1 MLEPND
7 NKREEEKEK
16 QISYPLEE
24 EEVCK
29 ESHKEEEEEEERECY
44 ICTLPSGSHPTST
57 TFGCLPTKRG
67 AIKDRKGQRLLS
79 VCNCR
84 DRWIHLS
91 CQTKLVRQYGK
102 EKCDVCLADFR
113 NVKRVRTMVPF
124 LLFWCISVWTVLV
137 FLACVI
143 GGVLLTFELSFN
155 FFPSL
160 LLTCFG
166 VSQLAVLKLF
176 LPPVERSTSLYSTRM
191 VLLSGKEFTVE
202 RRDERETTQ
211 SV

>member
-1 MLEPND
+1 MLEPSD
-7 NKREEEKEK
+7 TKREEEKEK
-16 QISYPLEE
+16 QVYPLEE
-24 EEVCK
+24 EEECK
-29 ESHKEEEEEEERECY
+29 EVESHKEEEVEERECY
-44 ICTLPSGSHPTST
+44 ICTLPSGSNATST
-57 TFGCLPTKRG
+57 TVGCLPTKRK
-67 AIKDRKGQRLLS
+67 ANKDRKERRLLS

-124 LLFWCISVWTVLV
+124 LLFWSISVWTVLV

-176 LPPVERSTSLYSTRM
+176 LPPVERSSSLYSTRM

-202 RRDERETTQ
+202 RRDERDTTQ